1 MDKRDSYSQEKLVT
15 LYEKRRFNGKSGEFV
30 NQKELDIVYQF
41 IKKNIKNE
49 LVILDSPCGTGRL
62 TNFLKRKGIRVIGL
76 DYSPA
81 MLERSRNTGDIQLIR
96 GDMFEMPMKTN
107 SLDCIVSL
115 RFLFHYRNIKP
126 MFYQIKRILKEE
138 GILIFDTFN
147 WSPRANFLLQDKR
160 IYIHSRRK
168 IKGIIQTSGM
178 QVVDEYHCFLV
189 SPMLYTLFPLP
200 IVRSMEFLEKKVPP
214 WLLARSFWCVKK
226 KKEKNA
232 DHQRG

>member
-1 MDKRDSYSQEKLVT
+1 MDKRDSYSQEKLVM

-81 MLERSRNTGDIQLIR
+81 MLERSRNTDDIQLIR

-115 RFLFHYRNIKP
+115 RFLFHYRNIEP
-126 MFYQIKRILKEE
+126 MFYQIKRILRYE
-138 GILIFDTFN
+138 GT
-147 WSPRANFLLQDKR
+147 
-160 IYIHSRRK
+160 
-168 IKGIIQTSGM
+168 
-178 QVVDEYHCFLV
+178 
-189 SPMLYTLFPLP
+189 
-200 IVRSMEFLEKKVPP
+200 
-214 WLLARSFWCVKK
+214 
-226 KKEKNA
+226 
-232 DHQRG
+232 